1 MSRIRSGNFKPAEAR
16 KNIDHSV
23 EKDSIIEERSIDVAD
38 APIKSVRA
46 TLTRQQVLTKKSP
59 RAAKKLSENG
69 SGSIPVNGAQNPNN
83 DLETEKREIP
93 GRRKPRQ
100 PELGK
105 QWQDSKCNSIDEDDE
120 DDRFFTAVE
129 S

>member
-23 EKDSIIEERSIDVAD
+23 EKDSIIEEQSIDVAD
-38 APIKSVRA
+38 VPVKPVRA

-59 RAAKKLSENG
+59 RPAKKLAENG
-69 SGSIPVNGAQNPNN
+69 SGSLPVNGAQNHNN
-83 DLETEKREIP
+83 GLETEIRDIP

-105 QWQDSKCNSIDEDDE
+105 QWQDSKCNSIDEDDD
-120 DDRFFTAVE
+120 DDRFFTAIE